1 MTQEIDHPAQ
11 LYEVPLRN
19 RLARSII
26 RPVFRLIFHILAK
39 IRIRG
44 LENVPTQGAYL
55 IAINHVSLFDP
66 PFVIAFWPKCP
77 EAAGA
82 AEIWSKPGQ
91 STLARLYGG
100 IQVHRGQYDR
110 QMIDTVTRVLMS
122 GRPLVI
128 APEGGRS
135 HQPGLQRGLPGVAF
149 IMERLQVPVVPVGIV
164 GTTDDFFQKAIHGKR
179 PLLELNIGEP
189 FTLPQIQD
197 SGAARRTARQ
207 SHVDEVMYRIA
218 DLLPIEYQGMYAE
231 KSRLAKSVDDP
242 EHPVTEV

>member
-1 MTQEIDHPAQ
+1 MIQDSEHASQ
-11 LYEVPLRN
+11 SYEVPLRN

-26 RPVFRLIFHILAK
+26 RPVFRLIFHILAN

-44 LENVPTQGAYL
+44 LENVPNQGAYI
-55 IAINHVSLFDP
+55 IAINHVSLYDP

-82 AEIWSKPGQ
+82 VEIWSKPGQ

-110 QMIDTVTRVLMS
+110 QLIDTISRALMS

-135 HQPGLQRGLPGVAF
+135 HQPGMQRGLPGVAF
-149 IMERLQVPVVPVGIV
+149 IMERLHVPVVPVGIV

-179 PLLELNIGEP
+179 PLLELNIGKP
-189 FTLPQIQD
+189 FTLPPIQD
-197 SGAARRTARQ
+197 SGAARRMARQ
-207 SHVDEVMYRIA
+207 SHIDEVMYRIA
-218 DLLPIEYQGMYAE
+218 DLLPLEYQGIYA
-231 KSRLAKSVDDP
+231 AKMESI
-242 EHPVTEV
+242 